1 MIEGGSPPFLF
12 FEPGPMQLTHLS
24 LTNLRNFTRLDIEV
38 PSGVVI
44 LLGSNAQGKTSLL
57 EAVYY
62 LATMTSFH
70 AENDR
75 QLVNFLAGREQLA
88 VARLVANFC
97 RGDSTHR
104 LEVRLI
110 QERNG
115 LNASPRLRKEVL
127 LDGVKRKNSEII
139 GQFNAVIF
147 LPQMMRI
154 VDGSP
159 KDRRRYVNLALAQ
172 VKPAYGPT
180 LREFQKAVT
189 QRNAL
194 LKQLGERGG
203 DPGQLVY
210 WDQQLAGL
218 GARLIFA
225 RIHAVQEIERLA
237 ARIHQDLTRRVEV
250 LRLDYRPSYDPLP
263 QPPGQYTLALDAP
276 PDRTGISVEEIE
288 AGYMARLAE
297 LHREEIA
304 RGVTTIGPHR
314 DELRFLSNGVDL
326 GTYGSRGQVRTTL
339 MTLKLAEVA
348 WMHDKTGHWPVAL
361 LDEVLAELDHER
373 REDLLDQVGACQQVL
388 LTTTDLSLFD
398 SNFVEKAELW
408 NIQAGQLIK
417 PSPDK

>member
-1 MIEGGSPPFLF
+1 
-12 FEPGPMQLTHLS
+12 MQLTHLS
-24 LTNLRNFTRLDIEV
+24 LTNLRNFTRLDVEV

-44 LLGSNAQGKTSLL
+44 LQGSNAQGKTSLL

-62 LATMTSFH
+62 LATLTSFH

-97 RGDSTHR
+97 RGESTHR

-115 LNASPRLRKEVL
+115 LNANPRLRKEVL
-127 LDGVKRKNSEII
+127 LDGVKRKNSEVF

-159 KDRRRYVNLALAQ
+159 QERRRYLNLALAQ

-180 LREFQKAVT
+180 LREFQKSVT

-203 DPGQLVY
+203 DPGQLAY
-210 WDQQLAGL
+210 WDQQLSSL
-218 GARLIFA
+218 GARLIYA

-250 LRLDYRPSYDPLP
+250 LRMDYRPAYDPLP
-263 QPPGQYTLALDAP
+263 QTPGQYALPLDAP
-276 PDRTGISVEEIE
+276 PDRSGISLEEIE
-288 AGYMARLAE
+288 AGYLTRLEE
-297 LHREEIA
+297 LRREEIA

-348 WMHDKTGHWPVAL
+348 WMHEKTGYWPVAL

-373 REDLLDQVGACQQVL
+373 RKDLLDQVGVCQQVL

-398 SNFVEKAELW
+398 DDFVGNAELW
-408 NIQAGQLIK
+408 KILAGQLIK
-417 PSPDK
+417 PAPDN

>member
-1 MIEGGSPPFLF
+1 
-12 FEPGPMQLTHLS
+12 MQLTHLS
-24 LTNLRNFTRLDIEV
+24 LTNLRNFTRLDVEV

-44 LLGSNAQGKTSLL
+44 LQGSNAQGKTSLL

-62 LATMTSFH
+62 LATLTSFH
-70 AENDR
+70 AENAR

-97 RGDSTHR
+97 RGESTHR

-115 LNASPRLRKEVL
+115 LNANPRLRKEVL
-127 LDGVKRKNSEII
+127 LDGVKRKNSEVF

-159 KDRRRYVNLALAQ
+159 QERRRYLNLALAQ

-180 LREFQKAVT
+180 LREFQKSVT

-203 DPGQLVY
+203 DPGQLAY
-210 WDQQLAGL
+210 WDQQLSSL
-218 GARLIFA
+218 GARLIYA

-250 LRLDYRPSYDPLP
+250 LRMDYRPAYDPLP
-263 QPPGQYTLALDAP
+263 QTPGQYALPLDAP
-276 PDRTGISVEEIE
+276 PDRSGISLEEIE
-288 AGYMARLAE
+288 AGYLTRLEE
-297 LHREEIA
+297 LRREEIA
-304 RGVTTIGPHR
+304 RGVTTMDPHR

-348 WMHDKTGHWPVAL
+348 WMHEKTGYWPVAL

-373 REDLLDQVGACQQVL
+373 RKDLLDQVGVCQQVL

-398 SNFVEKAELW
+398 DDFVGNAELW
-408 NIQAGQLIK
+408 KILAGQLIK
-417 PSPDK
+417 PAPDN